1 MKMIKKGICSLA
13 LAVSFFSGNA
23 YAAGFPT
30 VDAAALTQRLME
42 FEQLLQQY
50 ETMKNQLEQI
60 KTMKDQFKSTGS
72 ISYKAF
78 FDSLL
83 AQLKSMQDPRI
94 VFDQVKNKAQTVSG
108 RKEIEQ
114 KDNELGLTRSCR
126 TVEEDDELNE
136 LCYQKIGMY
145 YENKERDLEESE
157 KLDKVNGTVSKLV
170 EKANETQNI
179 ADVNE
184 ALYGLYA
191 SEAAVRLVKGKME
204 RREFLYAQ
212 NLELNEKRR
221 QAAINK
227 MAHPITDDDIEKATK
242 MEW

>member
-1 MKMIKKGICSLA
+1 MKVIRKGICSLA
-13 LAVSFFSGNA
+13 LAVSVISGNA
-23 YAAGFPT
+23 YASGFPT

-60 KTMKDQFKSTGS
+60 KTMKEQFKSTGS
-72 ISYKAF
+72 ISYRAF
-78 FDSLL
+78 FESLL
-83 AQLKSMQDPRI
+83 AQLRAMEDPRI
-94 VFDQVKNKAQTVSG
+94 VFDQVKEKAQTVSG

-126 TVEEDDELNE
+126 SVEEDDELNE
-136 LCYQKIGMY
+136 LCYQKVGFY
-145 YENKERDLEESE
+145 YENRAKDKEEYKD
-157 KLDKVNGTVSKLV
+157 LDKANKAVMRLVNQ
-170 EKANETQNI
+170 ANETKNL

-184 ALYGLYA
+184 AMYA
-191 SEAAVRLVKGKME
+191 LNVSEAAVHQYKAQME

-212 NLELNEKRR
+212 ALDLNEKRR